1 MKLKSI
7 CFGTLLALC
16 LLPASSPAQPYWILS
31 YQGTATSGGQSNKLT
46 TQKVTEKTFIH
57 DCATNAGVSTAD
69 LALVL
74 HFDANVVGDAIE
86 VINTND
92 PNLFRCEIMKLAF
105 AQSYTNN
112 VGGIK
117 RFAYIYNEQ
126 SDHSRGSAVFT
137 RKVFVRDGVTNTTS
151 INGTM
156 QFWLGNWDES
166 TNDPR
171 AIVCS
176 GTFSTKGALNLP

>member
-1 MKLKSI
+1 MKIPSARWLS
-7 CFGTLLALC
+7 LLAVC
-16 LLPASSPAQPYWILS
+16 LVPLAGKAQSYWVLS
-31 YQGTATSGGQSNKLT
+31 YQGTSTSGNGSGKLAT
-46 TQKVTEKTFIH
+46 EKVTEKTLIQN
-57 DCATNAGVSTAD
+57 CATNSGASLTD

-74 HFDANVVGDAIE
+74 HLNATVVGDAIE

-105 AQSYTNN
+105 QQAYTNN
-112 VGGIK
+112 HGGMK

-137 RKVFVRDGVTNTTS
+137 QQVSTQGGVTNITG
-151 INGTM
+151 INGTL

-171 AIVCS
+171 AIVCT
-176 GTFSTKGALNLP
+176 GTFSSKHALSLP